1 MQKPK
6 YSKREKYGTK
16 INITIFN
23 YYYKMKATRSCTLS
37 KDTPN
42 QSTLSTNILSNFK
55 QVVNIFLNKAFQQKL
70 VLYFLIMLIATKT
83 VLVIFLQF
91 VK

>member
-55 QVVNIFLNKAFQQKL
+55 QVVNIFFKQGIPAKAS
-70 VLYFLIMLIATKT
+70 I
-83 VLVIFLQF
+83 IFSDNADSD
-91 VK
+91 